1 MLKFELCIESTLLYS
16 LKRKYS
22 LIYLYTDFVDDSG
35 QYIYLYVLSLVDKLS
50 EIVVSALQLCFK
62 CNVLLPLEE

>member
-1 MLKFELCIESTLLYS
+1 MLKYVLCTESTLLYS

-22 LIYLYTDFVDDSG
+22 MIYLYTDFVDDSG

-50 EIVVSALQLCFK
+50 EIVVSALQLCF
-62 CNVLLPLEE
+62 

>member
-1 MLKFELCIESTLLYS
+1 M
-16 LKRKYS
+16 
-22 LIYLYTDFVDDSG
+22 IYLYTDFVDDSE

-62 CNVLLPLEE
+62 CNVQLPLKEQTSPQIFKF

>member
-1 MLKFELCIESTLLYS
+1 M
-16 LKRKYS
+16 
-22 LIYLYTDFVDDSG
+22 IYLYTDFVDDSG

-50 EIVVSALQLCFK
+50 EIVVSALQLCFC

>member
-1 MLKFELCIESTLLYS
+1 MLKYELCIESTLLYS

-22 LIYLYTDFVDDSG
+22 MIYLYTDFVDDSG

-50 EIVVSALQLCFK
+50 EIVVSALQFCF
-62 CNVLLPLEE
+62 

>member
-1 MLKFELCIESTLLYS
+1 MLKYELCIESTLLFS

-22 LIYLYTDFVDDSG
+22 MIYLYTDFVDDSG

-50 EIVVSALQLCFK
+50 EIVVSALQLCF
-62 CNVLLPLEE
+62 

>member
-1 MLKFELCIESTLLYS
+1 MLKYELCIESTLLYS

-22 LIYLYTDFVDDSG
+22 MIYLYTDFVDDSG

-50 EIVVSALQLCFK
+50 EIVVSALQLCF
-62 CNVLLPLEE
+62 

>member
-1 MLKFELCIESTLLYS
+1 MLKYVLCTESTLLYS

-22 LIYLYTDFVDDSG
+22 MIYLYTDFVDDSE

-50 EIVVSALQLCFK
+50 EIVVSALQLCF
-62 CNVLLPLEE
+62 

>member
-1 MLKFELCIESTLLYS
+1 MLKYELCIESTLLYS

-22 LIYLYTDFVDDSG
+22 MIYLYTDFVDDSE

-50 EIVVSALQLCFK
+50 EIVVSALQLCF
-62 CNVLLPLEE
+62 

>member
-1 MLKFELCIESTLLYS
+1 MLKYELCIESTLLSS

-22 LIYLYTDFVDDSG
+22 MIYLYTDFVDDSG

-50 EIVVSALQLCFK
+50 EIVVSALQLCF
-62 CNVLLPLEE
+62 

>member
-22 LIYLYTDFVDDSG
+22 MIYLYTDFVDDSG

-50 EIVVSALQLCFK
+50 EIVVSALQLCF
-62 CNVLLPLEE
+62 

>member
-1 MLKFELCIESTLLYS
+1 MLKYVLCTESALLYS

-22 LIYLYTDFVDDSG
+22 MIYLYTDFVDDSG

-50 EIVVSALQLCFK
+50 EIVVSALQLCF
-62 CNVLLPLEE
+62 